1 MLDVSWT
8 DVECPMYLWIEYLWR
23 DRLGRLS
30 IQVLQEFYVTV
41 TQKLDPKLPKET
53 ARQDVRDLLSWRPIV
68 SDAKLIAD
76 AWSAQDRH
84 KTSWW
89 DSLIIAAS
97 QSAGCRYLLSE
108 DLQDGQVFD
117 NIEVVNPSC
126 TALHQFFI
134 SQEQRIFDALLRSL
148 DVRLTPSFA
157 RCYVPEVRFLAKV
170 AELADALDLG
180 SSGISHGGSSPPFRI
195 ARERVIP
202 VKMCSYEE

>member
-1 MLDVSWT
+1 MIGTVFVDTNVLVYRRDRADET
-8 DVECPMYLWIEYLWR
+8 KNETALEWIEYLWR
-23 DRLGRLS
+23 ARLGRLS

-97 QSAGCRYLLSE
+97 QSAGCRHLLSE

-117 NIEVVNPSC
+117 NIEVVNPF
-126 TALHQFFI
+126 LH
-134 SQEQRIFDALLRSL
+134 SPSSIFHFPR
-148 DVRLTPSFA
+148 TENF
-157 RCYVPEVRFLAKV
+157 
-170 AELADALDLG
+170 
-180 SSGISHGGSSPPFRI
+180 
-195 ARERVIP
+195 
-202 VKMCSYEE
+202 